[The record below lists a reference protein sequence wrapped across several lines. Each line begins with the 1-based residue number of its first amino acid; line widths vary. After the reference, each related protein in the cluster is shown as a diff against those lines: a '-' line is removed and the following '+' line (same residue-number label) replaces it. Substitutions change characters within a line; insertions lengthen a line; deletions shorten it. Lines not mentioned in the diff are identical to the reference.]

1 MTLYEQVL
9 VYKKIH
15 QVLSKTKVES
25 FQSLHTTQKAISISM
40 DLICRINYSDKK
52 ISRWE
57 SVAHRSEFPSPNP
70 KVPLRNL
77 IFNAMILNLTKNTNN
92 RFPCYLPSECSTTD
106 TVTALQSSPCFK
118 LIPSMASF
126 SGNIG

>member
-52 ISRWE
+52 ISR
-57 SVAHRSEFPSPNP
+57 
-70 KVPLRNL
+70 
-77 IFNAMILNLTKNTNN
+77 
-92 RFPCYLPSECSTTD
+92 
-106 TVTALQSSPCFK
+106 
-118 LIPSMASF
+118 
-126 SGNIG
+126 